1 MGIKMKVNYRLGEQA
16 DLAAITNMV
25 QSVIN
30 HMRKKNIDQW
40 DEKYPDKE
48 ILLQDINSQELFV
61 GEIAGEI
68 AVLFVLNQET
78 DPEYSNG
85 DWTDPGRPFYVIH
98 RLCVNPAF
106 QNDGIGRSTMK
117 WIEDVVSAKGI
128 QAIRLDTFCENPIAI
143 RLYESLGYQKVG
155 YVHWRKGKFVL
166 IEKLL

>member
-1 MGIKMKVNYRLGEQA
+1 M
-16 DLAAITNMV
+16 
-25 QSVIN
+25 
-30 HMRKKNIDQW
+30 
-40 DEKYPDKE
+40 
-48 ILLQDINSQELFV
+48 
-61 GEIAGEI
+61 
-68 AVLFVLNQET
+68 
-78 DPEYSNG
+78 
-85 DWTDPGRPFYVIH
+85 IH

-166 IEKLL
+166 MEKLL